1 MATDRFIAGIILIPG
16 VIHIATLYAKAG
28 DPPFNAPAPALWVA
42 IALGIIY
49 TIESA
54 TVLRRRTQPV
64 RMLWI
69 CIILELIRLIVL
81 IVGGGPQPGSS
92 GPSCIAVLAYAAIR
106 YTLTPYKQLAAQSV
120 VYTITSTIAYIY
132 IPIAIEGID
141 APLVP
146 LVRILIGAFSSIVM
160 FVIGIIPGY
169 IVLSDHRLA
178 EAKRQT
184 LLANERTRIAREL
197 HDTTAHHLSSIAIQT
212 TAARA
217 VLHANPHAAEQQ
229 LEGIS
234 TSISKALADVRA
246 TVNHLRTPTEAETN
260 RTPQPTLATIP
271 DLITECQQ
279 LGMNI
284 HVTGP
289 GLRDTLTTPEQQCAY
304 RTIQEALTNARKHA
318 PGAPVT
324 IHMDN
329 HGLTIQTHGHFQPS
343 TPGRGSI
350 GMQERA
356 DNCGAT
362 LTNQPNTQGWEVTLT
377 WT

>member
-1 MATDRFIAGIILIPG
+1 MAIDRIIAGIVLILG
-16 VIHIATLYAKAG
+16 GIHITLLYALAEQ
-28 DPPFNAPAPALWVA
+28 PPLNEPKPELWVA
-42 IALGIIY
+42 IVLGIIF
-49 TIESA
+49 ILEAA
-54 TVLRRRTQPV
+54 TTLRRCSQPIT
-64 RMLWI
+64 MLWI
-69 CIILELIRLIVL
+69 CIALEAMRYVVL
-81 IVGGGPQPGSS
+81 IVSEQAANSS
-92 GPSCIAVLAYAAIR
+92 SICIAALAYAAIR
-106 YTLTPYKQLAAQSV
+106 YTPAPYKQLAAQSAI
-120 VYTITSTIAYIY
+120 YTITSAIAYIY
-132 IPIAIEGID
+132 MPMPMPMEGIS
-141 APLVP
+141 APL
-146 LVRILIGAFSSIVM
+146 LLGTIGAATGLAM
-160 FVIGIIPGY
+160 LVIGIIPGY
-169 IVLSDHRLA
+169 IALSNNRLA

-217 VLHANPHAAEQQ
+217 VLHTNPHAAEQQ

-289 GLRDTLTTPEQQCAY
+289 GLRTNLTAPEQQCAY

-329 HGLTIQTHGHFQPS
+329 HGLAIQTHGHFQPS

>member
-1 MATDRFIAGIILIPG
+1 
-16 VIHIATLYAKAG
+16 
-28 DPPFNAPAPALWVA
+28 
-42 IALGIIY
+42 
-49 TIESA
+49 
-54 TVLRRRTQPV
+54 
-64 RMLWI
+64 
-69 CIILELIRLIVL
+69 
-81 IVGGGPQPGSS
+81 
-92 GPSCIAVLAYAAIR
+92 
-106 YTLTPYKQLAAQSV
+106 
-120 VYTITSTIAYIY
+120 
-132 IPIAIEGID
+132 
-141 APLVP
+141 
-146 LVRILIGAFSSIVM
+146 
-160 FVIGIIPGY
+160 
-169 IVLSDHRLA
+169 
-178 EAKRQT
+178 QT

-329 HGLTIQTHGHFQPS
+329 HGLAIQTHGHFQPS

-356 DNCGAT
+356 DNCGAI

>member
-1 MATDRFIAGIILIPG
+1 MAIDRIIAGIILIPG
-16 VIHIATLYAKAG
+16 VIHIAMLYATAG
-28 DPPFNAPAPALWVA
+28 DPPFHAPAPALWVA

-81 IVGGGPQPGSS
+81 IVGGPQPAIS
-92 GPSCIAVLAYAAIR
+92 GPACIAVFAYAAIR

-132 IPIAIEGID
+132 IPIEGID
-141 APLVP
+141 AP
-146 LVRILIGAFSSIVM
+146 LVRILIGASSGIAM

-178 EAKRQT
+178 EAKHQT

-329 HGLTIQTHGHFQPS
+329 HGLAIQTHGHFQPS

>member
-1 MATDRFIAGIILIPG
+1 MAIDRIIAGIILIPG
-16 VIHIATLYAKAG
+16 VIHIAMLYATAG
-28 DPPFNAPAPALWVA
+28 DPPFHAPAPALWVA

-54 TVLRRRTQPV
+54 TVLRRRTQPI

-69 CIILELIRLIVL
+69 CIILELIRLTVL
-81 IVGGGPQPGSS
+81 IVGGPQTTGSS
-92 GPSCIAVLAYAAIR
+92 PTCIAVLAYAAIR

-132 IPIAIEGID
+132 IPTEYIPIEGID
-141 APLVP
+141 APLV
-146 LVRILIGAFSSIVM
+146 RILIGVSNGIAM
-160 FVIGIIPGY
+160 FIIGIIAGY
-169 IVLSDHRLA
+169 IVLSNHRLA

-329 HGLTIQTHGHFQPS
+329 HGLAIQTHGHFQPS

-356 DNCGAT
+356 DNCGAI

>member
-16 VIHIATLYAKAG
+16 VIHIAALYAKAG
-28 DPPFNAPAPALWVA
+28 DPPLNAPAPALWVA

-69 CIILELIRLIVL
+69 CIILELIRFIVL
-81 IVGGGPQPGSS
+81 IVGGPQPASS
-92 GPSCIAVLAYAAIR
+92 SPSCIAVLAYAAIR

-132 IPIAIEGID
+132 LPIPIEGID
-141 APLVP
+141 APLVH
-146 LVRILIGAFSSIVM
+146 ILIGAFGGIAM

-178 EAKRQT
+178 EAKHQT

-329 HGLTIQTHGHFQPS
+329 HGLAIQTHGHFQPS

>member
-16 VIHIATLYAKAG
+16 LIHIATLYVKAG
-28 DPPFNAPAPALWVA
+28 DPPFNTPAPALWVA

-69 CIILELIRLIVL
+69 CIILELIRFIVL
-81 IVGGGPQPGSS
+81 IVGGPQPASS
-92 GPSCIAVLAYAAIR
+92 SPTCIAVLAYAAIR

-132 IPIAIEGID
+132 LPIPIEGID
-141 APLVP
+141 APLVH
-146 LVRILIGAFSSIVM
+146 ILIGASTGIAM

-329 HGLTIQTHGHFQPS
+329 HGLAIQTHGHFQPS

>member
-1 MATDRFIAGIILIPG
+1 MVIDRIIAGIVLILG
-16 VIHIATLYAKAG
+16 GIHITLLYALAEQ
-28 DPPFNAPAPALWVA
+28 PPLNEPKPELWVA
-42 IALGIIY
+42 IVLGIIF
-49 TIESA
+49 ILEAA
-54 TVLRRRTQPV
+54 TTLRRRSQPIT
-64 RMLWI
+64 MLWI
-69 CIILELIRLIVL
+69 CIALEAMRYVVL
-81 IVGGGPQPGSS
+81 IVSEQAANSS
-92 GPSCIAVLAYAAIR
+92 SICIAALAYAAIR

-132 IPIAIEGID
+132 IPIKYIPIEGID
-141 APLVP
+141 APLVH
-146 LVRILIGAFSSIVM
+146 ILIGASTGIAM

-169 IVLSDHRLA
+169 VVLSNRRLA

-329 HGLTIQTHGHFQPS
+329 HGLAIQTHGHFQPS

>member
-1 MATDRFIAGIILIPG
+1 MVIDRIIAGIVLILG
-16 VIHIATLYAKAG
+16 GIHITLLYALAEQ
-28 DPPFNAPAPALWVA
+28 PPPNEPKPELWVA
-42 IALGIIY
+42 IVLGIIF
-49 TIESA
+49 ILEAA
-54 TVLRRRTQPV
+54 TTLRRRSQPIT
-64 RMLWI
+64 MLWI
-69 CIILELIRLIVL
+69 CIALEAMRYVVL
-81 IVGGGPQPGSS
+81 IVSEKAANSS
-92 GPSCIAVLAYAAIR
+92 SICIAALAYAAIR
-106 YTLTPYKQLAAQSV
+106 YTPAPYKQLAAQSAI
-120 VYTITSTIAYIY
+120 YTITSTIAYIY

-329 HGLTIQTHGHFQPS
+329 HGLAIQTHGHFQPS

>member
-1 MATDRFIAGIILIPG
+1 MAIDRIIAGIILIPG
-16 VIHIATLYAKAG
+16 VIHIAMLYATAG
-28 DPPFNAPAPALWVA
+28 DPPLNAPAPALWVA

-69 CIILELIRLIVL
+69 CIILELIRLTVL
-81 IVGGGPQPGSS
+81 IVGGPQTSS
-92 GPSCIAVLAYAAIR
+92 SSPSWIAVLAYAAIR

-132 IPIAIEGID
+132 IPTVEGID
-141 APLVP
+141 AP
-146 LVRILIGAFSSIVM
+146 LVRILIGASTGIAM
-160 FVIGIIPGY
+160 FVFGIIPGY
-169 IVLSDHRLA
+169 VVLSNSRLA

-184 LLANERTRIAREL
+184 LLANERIRIAREL
-197 HDTTAHHLSSIAIQT
+197 HDTTAHHLSSIASQT

-234 TSISKALADVRA
+234 TSISKALSDVRA

-324 IHMDN
+324 IHMDSR
-329 HGLTIQTHGHFQPS
+329 GLTVQTHGHFQPS
-343 TPGRGSI
+343 PPGRGSI
-350 GMQERA
+350 GMHERA

>member
-1 MATDRFIAGIILIPG
+1 MAIDRIIAGIILIPG
-16 VIHIATLYAKAG
+16 VIHIAMLYATAG
-28 DPPFNAPAPALWVA
+28 DPPFHAPAPALWVA

-54 TVLRRRTQPV
+54 TILRRRTQPV

-69 CIILELIRLIVL
+69 CIILELIRLTVL
-81 IVGGGPQPGSS
+81 IVGGPQTSGSS
-92 GPSCIAVLAYAAIR
+92 PTCIAVLAYAAIR

-132 IPIAIEGID
+132 IPTVEGID
-141 APLVP
+141 AP
-146 LVRILIGAFSSIVM
+146 LVRILIGASNGIAM
-160 FVIGIIPGY
+160 FIIGIIPGY
-169 IVLSDHRLA
+169 IILSNHRLA

-329 HGLTIQTHGHFQPS
+329 HGLAIQTHGHFQSS

>member
-1 MATDRFIAGIILIPG
+1 MAIDRIIAGIILIPG
-16 VIHIATLYAKAG
+16 VIHIAMLYATAG
-28 DPPFNAPAPALWVA
+28 DPPFHAPSPALWVA

-81 IVGGGPQPGSS
+81 IVGGPQPAIS
-92 GPSCIAVLAYAAIR
+92 GPTCIAVFAYAAIR

-132 IPIAIEGID
+132 IPIEGID
-141 APLVP
+141 AP
-146 LVRILIGAFSSIVM
+146 LVRILIGASSGIAM

-178 EAKRQT
+178 EAKHQT

-329 HGLTIQTHGHFQPS
+329 HGLAIQTHGHFQPS

>member
-1 MATDRFIAGIILIPG
+1 MVIDRIIAGIVLILG
-16 VIHIATLYAKAG
+16 GIHITLLYALAEQ
-28 DPPFNAPAPALWVA
+28 PPLNEPKPELWVA
-42 IALGIIY
+42 IVLGIIF
-49 TIESA
+49 ILEAA
-54 TVLRRRTQPV
+54 TTLRRCSQPIT
-64 RMLWI
+64 MLWI
-69 CIILELIRLIVL
+69 CIILELIRLTVL
-81 IVGGGPQPGSS
+81 IVGGPQTPGSS
-92 GPSCIAVLAYAAIR
+92 PTCIAVLAYAAIR

-120 VYTITSTIAYIY
+120 VYTITSAIAYIY
-132 IPIAIEGID
+132 MPMPIEGID
-141 APLVP
+141 VP
-146 LVRILIGAFSSIVM
+146 LVRILIGAATGLAM
-160 FVIGIIPGY
+160 LVIGIIPGY
-169 IVLSDHRLA
+169 VVLSNRRLA

-329 HGLTIQTHGHFQPS
+329 HGLAIQTHGHFQPS